1 MCILNWILKIIKFYI
16 MKSLDYNVDGR
27 NFLND
32 SYSNTQRKSLLT
44 YPIHL
49 VIHLYFQQVSLRVYY
64 VLHW

>member
-1 MCILNWILKIIKFYI
+1 